1 MARGGNNRKPT
12 VLKVLKGTVRP
23 SRENKHEPQM
33 PAGAPDCPEHLDDD
47 AKREWFRVVPSL
59 VGASILTRVDHA
71 ALAAYCQNFSR
82 WIAAEQ
88 EIAKA
93 GITFIGD
100 NGMIRRHPAVGIA
113 HDAMM
118 AIKAFACE
126 YGLTPVSRARVSPVG
141 AEKKAGDGWDSL

>member
-1 MARGGNNRKPT
+1 MARGGNNRLPT
-12 VLKVLKGTVRP
+12 NLKVLKGTARP
-23 SRENKHEPQM
+23 SRENKAEPKM
-33 PAGAPDCPEHLDDD
+33 PAGAPECPEHLDEE

-71 ALAAYCQNFSR
+71 ALAAYCQNVSR
-82 WIAAEQ
+82 WIKAERQ
-88 EIAKA
+88 IAEE
-93 GITFIGD
+93 GITFTGD

-141 AEKKAGDGWDSL
+141 TDDKKGDGWDAI